1 MKKIQLLKKKQKK
14 IQINQLQQTKQ
25 KLLQHKQ
32 QKIIVEQFI
41 ELRRE
46 KGITMTQIVEEK
58 THIQQL

>member
-1 MKKIQLLKKKQKK
+1 MKKLQLLKKKQKK

-32 QKIIVEQFI
+32 QRIIVEQFI
-41 ELRRE
+41 ELRQAR
-46 KGITMTQIVEEK
+46 GITTTLIVEGK